1 MIPPPAERN
10 ERGSAEIQGRFYC
23 KVSLGR
29 PETEKRRCPIAL
41 IPTAKADQ
49 STLEFSSFPIDSWE
63 YGSYPNTEGVYV
75 PSSPYYPPLVIP
87 LTKEIYPVD
96 ILL

>member
-29 PETEKRRCPIAL
+29 PETEKRRCPIAP